1 MQVSDFMRREVVTVR
16 PSDSIAQLD
25 EVLSRHRITGA
36 PVVDAGAVVGVVSR
50 SDVVRQLELERSRFE
65 ASSWYIEP
73 FDAEER
79 GGELEAQVSNAIA
92 KRLGSLQVREL
103 MTKDVLSITADASLA
118 EAARCMVARRV
129 HRLLVMEAGE
139 LVGLV
144 SSLDLLRGLAEMKT

>member
-16 PSDSIAQLD
+16 PSDTIAQLD

-79 GGELEAQVSNAIA
+79 GGEFEAQVSNAIA
-92 KRLGSLQVREL
+92 KRLGTLQVREL
-103 MTKDVLSITADASLA
+103 MTKDVLSIAADASLA